1 MPTTLTALF
10 ATALHEA
17 RLPDPEPV
25 GIQRAAA
32 LLVTAAGARRIE
44 WQVGGDLTVN
54 DVPIAADAPGAALV
68 AAALR
73 DHLTRRLALPAGL
86 SAAQWVELASLYA
99 AAPGIYPTAEHMR
112 AAITG
117 VVPGASFEA
126 SADRVDD
133 NGTLAAAD
141 PTAEMSTP
149 DTAAPDHEPALVSR
163 ETDLSELSGRIHPVL
178 EAAHKAVARADWPRA
193 AELLLELDALTRDSD
208 DATRA
213 IVSRERQRLL
223 PIGAIERL
231 VSELPATGASSV
243 EMRALGTLGPAGAEA
258 VLELLAEEPARA
270 RQRLY
275 LDVLVGMRG
284 IDDALIAAL
293 GSGNDAVAR
302 DAATVVGRRRLE
314 RAVPV
319 LGALLKHH
327 HEQVRTAAWRAL
339 EDIGTAEATA
349 LIR

>member
-17 RLPDPEPV
+17 RLPDPEPI

-44 WQVGGDLTVN
+44 WQVGEDLVVN
-54 DVPIAADAPGAALV
+54 DFLIGADAPGAALV
-68 AAALR
+68 AGALR
-73 DHLTRRLALPAGL
+73 DHLTRRLVLPAGL
-86 SAAQWVELASLYA
+86 NAAQWVELASIYA

-117 VVPGASFEA
+117 VVPGAVFEA

-133 NGTLAAAD
+133 DATVAEAT
-141 PTAEMSTP
+141 TAPGMSAFS
-149 DTAAPDHEPALVSR
+149 DAAPDSEPALVSR
-163 ETDLSELSGRIHPVL
+163 ETDLSELSGRIGPVL
-178 EAAHKAVARADWPRA
+178 DAARKAVARADWPRV
-193 AELLLELDALTRDSD
+193 AELLLELDVLTRDGD
-208 DATRA
+208 DATRS
-213 IVSRERQRLL
+213 IVARERQRLL
-223 PIGAIERL
+223 PIAAIERL
-231 VSELPATGASSV
+231 VAEMPATGASSV
-243 EMRALGTLGPAGAEA
+243 EVRALATLGPAGAEA
-258 VLELLAEEPARA
+258 IFELLAEEPARA

-275 LDVLVGMRG
+275 LDVLVAMRG
-284 IDDALIAAL
+284 VDDTLITAL
-293 GSGNDAVAR
+293 GSGHDAIAR
-302 DAATVVGRRRLE
+302 DAAVVAGRRRLE

-327 HEQVRTAAWRAL
+327 HEDVRTAAWRAL
-339 EDIGTAEATA
+339 EDIGTTEARE